1 MDIRS
6 ILCYKNPLLD
16 STSTLS
22 NHSNSLL
29 FFAEKLLKNVVF
41 TFPTPLLPFSLE
53 PTLIKLSPSAL
64 VKVPSDLH
72 VASSRG
78 QFSVINL
85 PNLSAAF
92 DIADLSLLLVHFLHL
107 APVASTSP
115 DFIIYILLCL
125 FFHLSTHLFVHES
138 ISFFIYILKK
148 IADINTLSA
157 NTSAC
162 ISLTRTQ

>member
-115 DFIIYILLCL
+115 DFPSASLTISFQPVLLIVLFLPNLLILECTW
-125 FFHLSTHLFVHES
+125 FSALSTLTHS
-138 ISFFIYILKK
+138 YIYPSK
-148 IADINTLSA
+148 
-157 NTSAC
+157 C
-162 ISLTRTQ
+162 